1 MMVVAVMVVV
11 RRRRRRCGKV
21 QLLYQQSNK
30 EMY

>member
-1 MMVVAVMVVV
+1 VVAVMVGV
-11 RRRRRRCGKV
+11 RRIRRRCGKV